1 MVFFVDFFIAKE
13 DVSVKTS
20 LRNLLITAVLMAV
33 GFVLPFL
40 TGQIPSV
47 GNMLSPLHLP
57 VLICGLCCG
66 WQWGLL
72 LGAVLPVARSFVF
85 GMPPMLPTALAMA
98 FEMAAYGTLTGVL
111 YGALLKMRGKNHA
124 PALYG
129 SLVAAMVGGR
139 LVHGAFMA
147 VYMGL
152 SGGSYTWQAFIT
164 ADFLNAW
171 PGMILHLLLVPPVVL
186 ALERARLSAHPAL
199 VAKA

>member
-98 FEMAAYGTLTGVL
+98 FEMAAYGALTGVL
-111 YGALLKMRGKNHA
+111 
-124 PALYG
+124 
-129 SLVAAMVGGR
+129 
-139 LVHGAFMA
+139 
-147 VYMGL
+147 
-152 SGGSYTWQAFIT
+152 
-164 ADFLNAW
+164 
-171 PGMILHLLLVPPVVL
+171 
-186 ALERARLSAHPAL
+186 
-199 VAKA
+199 

>member
-20 LRNLLITAVLMAV
+20 LRNLLITAVLMAL

-124 PALYG
+124 PAL
-129 SLVAAMVGGR
+129 
-139 LVHGAFMA
+139 
-147 VYMGL
+147 
-152 SGGSYTWQAFIT
+152 
-164 ADFLNAW
+164 
-171 PGMILHLLLVPPVVL
+171 
-186 ALERARLSAHPAL
+186 
-199 VAKA
+199 

>member
-85 GMPPMLPTALAMA
+85 GH
-98 FEMAAYGTLTGVL
+98 AA
-111 YGALLKMRGKNHA
+111 HA
-124 PALYG
+124 P
-129 SLVAAMVGGR
+129 
-139 LVHGAFMA
+139 HGPGH
-147 VYMGL
+147 GL
-152 SGGSYTWQAFIT
+152 
-164 ADFLNAW
+164 
-171 PGMILHLLLVPPVVL
+171 
-186 ALERARLSAHPAL
+186 
-199 VAKA
+199 

>member
-1 MVFFVDFFIAKE
+1 M
-13 DVSVKTS
+13 KTS

-111 YGALLKMRGKNHA
+111 YGALLKMLGKNHA

-129 SLVAAMVGGR
+129 ALVAAMVGGR

-164 ADFLNAW
+164 ADFVNAW

-186 ALERARLSAHPAL
+186 ALERARLSVHPAL

>member
-1 MVFFVDFFIAKE
+1 
-13 DVSVKTS
+13 
-20 LRNLLITAVLMAV
+20 
-33 GFVLPFL
+33 
-40 TGQIPSV
+40 
-47 GNMLSPLHLP
+47 
-57 VLICGLCCG
+57 
-66 WQWGLL
+66 
-72 LGAVLPVARSFVF
+72 
-85 GMPPMLPTALAMA
+85 MLPTALAMA

-111 YGALLKMRGKNHA
+111 YGALLKMLGKNHV

-129 SLVAAMVGGR
+129 ALVAAMVGGR

-164 ADFLNAW
+164 ADFVNAW
-171 PGMILHLLLVPPVVL
+171 PGMVLHLLLVPPVVL

>member
-1 MVFFVDFFIAKE
+1 
-13 DVSVKTS
+13 
-20 LRNLLITAVLMAV
+20 
-33 GFVLPFL
+33 
-40 TGQIPSV
+40 
-47 GNMLSPLHLP
+47 
-57 VLICGLCCG
+57 
-66 WQWGLL
+66 
-72 LGAVLPVARSFVF
+72 
-85 GMPPMLPTALAMA
+85 MA

-164 ADFLNAW
+164 ADFVNAW
-171 PGMILHLLLVPPVVL
+171 PGMVLHLVLVPPVVL